1 MNNTLCQV
9 LLRFW
14 ASFWDMLRNEKN
26 PTYSEPRTQKPTS
39 KILVLVIN
47 SLNLDLIQFLQK
59 QGKIESDDCDQ
70 LYRATRCLW
79 LGSKTDLS
87 PKLNEDT
94 RFQAKEESE
103 YDVYLI
109 TITLEEQVSGFER
122 NADQMARIY
131 AFRKLAGLPVKVSER
146 LTVEVYENTNVYSC

>member
-1 MNNTLCQV
+1 MNDIGEYFRKFCGM
-9 LLRFW
+9 F
-14 ASFWDMLRNEKN
+14 SDSSRNEKN

-39 KILVLVIN
+39 KTLVLVIN
-47 SLNLDLIQFLQK
+47 SLNLDLIQFLQR

-87 PKLNEDT
+87 PKLNEYT
-94 RFQAKEESE
+94 HFQAKEESE

-109 TITLEEQVSGFER
+109 TITLDEEVSGFER

-131 AFRKLAGLPVKVSER
+131 AFRRLASLPVKVSER